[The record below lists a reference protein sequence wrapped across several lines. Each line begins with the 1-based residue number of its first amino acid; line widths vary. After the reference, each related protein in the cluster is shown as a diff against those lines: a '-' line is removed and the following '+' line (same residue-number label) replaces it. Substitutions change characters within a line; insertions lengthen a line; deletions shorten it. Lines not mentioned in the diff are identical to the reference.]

1 MWLLLSTIPL
11 VWTLVLTVHLAR
23 NYRVLVRLVRWTAW
37 VYLLVLSVVA
47 AEVLREGFIVLKP
60 PSCTT
65 TANSHAP
72 HTNHNNIHNENYY
85 HGNCHDFIQGGR
97 GGVVADIGAW
107 WFAWFV
113 VVALSAVFPLLLVPA
128 VGLPVL
134 LLRHPAFRLVVDFG
148 LARLGWT
155 AAVYNPA
162 VFWYGGVLR
171 PLGAAAAA
179 GGEWVAGVV
188 QRALSEGGKA

>member
-23 NYRVLVRLVRWTAW
+23 NYRVLLRLVRWTAW

-60 PSCTT
+60 PATT
-65 TANSHAP
+65 NTNNNDINNNNNSGS
-72 HTNHNNIHNENYY
+72 E
-85 HGNCHDFIQGGR
+85 FVGGR
-97 GGVVADIGAW
+97 GGVVADVGAW

-162 VFWYGGVLR
+162 VFWYGNVLR
-171 PLGAAAAA
+171 PLVAAAT
-179 GGEWVAGVV
+179 GRGSGLPGWCSGLFRMGLGDEVRGRLIGEK
-188 QRALSEGGKA
+188 E

>member
-23 NYRVLVRLVRWTAW
+23 NYRVLLRLVRCTAW

-60 PSCTT
+60 PSTT
-65 TANSHAP
+65 TPN
-72 HTNHNNIHNENYY
+72 TNANNINNINTENYNG
-85 HGNCHDFIQGGR
+85 GNNGNGNDFAWGR
-97 GGVVADIGAW
+97 GGVVADVGAW

-113 VVALSAVFPLLLVPA
+113 VVALSAMFPLLLVPA

-134 LLRHPAFRLVVDFG
+134 LLRHPAFRLVIDVG

-162 VFWYGGVLR
+162 VFWYGNVLR
-171 PLGAAAAA
+171 PLLAAAV
-179 GGEWVAGVV
+179 GRGEWVAGVV
-188 QRALSEGGKA
+188 QRAFSDGGAG

>member
-1 MWLLLSTIPL
+1 MWLLLSTVPL
-11 VWTLVLTVHLAR
+11 VWSLVLTVHLAR

-60 PSCTT
+60 PSTSPT
-65 TANSHAP
+65 PN
-72 HTNHNNIHNENYY
+72 TNTNTNTNNDNYY
-85 HGNCHDFIQGGR
+85 NSGGYGNGNDFLQGAR
-97 GGVVADIGAW
+97 GGVVADVGAW

-113 VVALSAVFPLLLVPA
+113 VVALSAVFPMLLVPA

-162 VFWYGGVLR
+162 GFWYGGVLR
-171 PLGAAAAA
+171 PLVGW
-179 GGEWVAGVV
+179 GEWVAGVV
-188 QRALSEGGKA
+188 QGAFSGGRGG

>member
-23 NYRVLVRLVRWTAW
+23 NYRVLLRLVRWTAW

-60 PSCTT
+60 PATT
-65 TANSHAP
+65 NTNNNDIN
-72 HTNHNNIHNENYY
+72 NHNSGGE
-85 HGNCHDFIQGGR
+85 FVGGR
-97 GGVVADIGAW
+97 GGVVADVGAW

-162 VFWYGGVLR
+162 VFWYGNVLR
-171 PLGAAAAA
+171 PLAGAAAVK
-179 GGEWVAGVV
+179 GEWVARVMQQAFSDG
-188 QRALSEGGKA
+188 AG

>member
-1 MWLLLSTIPL
+1 MWLLLCTIPL
-11 VWTLVLTVHLAR
+11 VWTFVLTIHLAR
-23 NYRVLVRLVRWTAW
+23 NYRVLLRLVRWTAW

-47 AEVLREGFIVLKP
+47 AEVLREGFLVLKP
-60 PSCTT
+60 T
-65 TANSHAP
+65 HI
-72 HTNHNNIHNENYY
+72 NHNTPKINNADSEKPPQ
-85 HGNCHDFIQGGR
+85 FLQGGSR
-97 GGVVADIGAW
+97 GGGVVADVGAW

-155 AAVYNPA
+155 AAVYNPV
-162 VFWYGGVLR
+162 VFWYGDVLK
-171 PLGAAAAA
+171 PFADFAVLK
-179 GGEWVAGVV
+179 GEWVAEVV
-188 QRALSEGGKA
+188 QRALAAATAAA

>member
-1 MWLLLSTIPL
+1 MWLLLCTIPL
-11 VWTLVLTVHLAR
+11 VWTFVLTIHLAR
-23 NYRVLVRLVRWTAW
+23 NYRVLLRLVRWTAW

-47 AEVLREGFIVLKP
+47 AEVLREGFL
-60 PSCTT
+60 
-65 TANSHAP
+65 
-72 HTNHNNIHNENYY
+72 
-85 HGNCHDFIQGGR
+85 G
-97 GGVVADIGAW
+97 GGVVADVGAW

-155 AAVYNPA
+155 AAVYNPV
-162 VFWYGGVLR
+162 VFWYGDVLK
-171 PLGAAAAA
+171 PFADFAVLK
-179 GGEWVAGVV
+179 GEWVAEVV
-188 QRALSEGGKA
+188 QRALAAATAAA

>member
-1 MWLLLSTIPL
+1 MWLLLFTIPL
-11 VWTLVLTVHLAR
+11 VWTFVLTIHLAR
-23 NYRVLVRLVRWTAW
+23 HYRVLVRLVRWTAW
-37 VYLLVLSVVA
+37 VYLLILSVVA

-60 PSCTT
+60 T
-65 TANSHAP
+65 
-72 HTNHNNIHNENYY
+72 HTNHHHHHHSDN
-85 HGNCHDFIQGGR
+85 GNTEGGFLQR
-97 GGVVADIGAW
+97 GGGGGGVVADVGAW

-155 AAVYNPA
+155 AAVYNP
-162 VFWYGGVLR
+162 VGFWYGGVIK
-171 PLGAAAAA
+171 PLAAAVAFRS
-179 GGEWVAGVV
+179 EWVAGVV
-188 QRALSEGGKA
+188 ERALAATAATG